1 MDEKNWHKRQ
11 TWGWSR
17 KISYNVIEW
26 LNFEYLDYDIKSR
39 AGLVFVFEYLGY
51 WSYEDGGPKILKS
64 A

>member
-1 MDEKNWHKRQ
+1 MAQASDMGLIKENWLQ
-11 TWGWSR
+11 C
-17 KISYNVIEW
+17 IIEW